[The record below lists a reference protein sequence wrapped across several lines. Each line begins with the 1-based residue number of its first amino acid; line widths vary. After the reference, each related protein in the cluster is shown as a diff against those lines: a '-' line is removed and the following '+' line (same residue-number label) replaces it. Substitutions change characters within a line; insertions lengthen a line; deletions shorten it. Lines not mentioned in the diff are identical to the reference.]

1 MLTRSFV
8 RSLLL
13 SPRSVTVAP
22 DRPLASLQRDR
33 LNRPRDKL
41 AAAAATRDQE
51 SRNLS
56 QRRLRVSL
64 TQPIVGSALES
75 LYSLCSVQIR
85 TLLLLHGF
93 SLLKLST
100 SLSFN
105 LQLCAIWY
113 TAGRTNSPIDYLVPC
128 LELGSSNH
136 TPCRHEVPIHPGKPK
151 KKKNNNKLHS
161 SSIGICFL
169 RLFPFRFVAIFVT
182 VSKLCR
188 TADHIVLR
196 CSSRELH
203 VVVLGAGGV
212 GKSCLTAQFVH
223 NEWIESYD
231 PTIEDSY
238 RTQVQVDGRQV
249 ILEILDTAG
258 TEQFVAMRDLYMKT
272 GQGFLLV
279 FSITS
284 ASSLNELEGLR
295 EEILRIKDDD
305 NVPMVIV
312 GNKAD
317 LEEARAIPRAKGFA
331 ISQKWGA
338 PYYEASARTRTNVDE
353 VFIDL
358 CRQMLR
364 KEDDTT
370 DPDDASRIDALKA
383 TSNKRR
389 RRSKFRDSTHPRCV
403 IL

>member
-1 MLTRSFV
+1 MP
-8 RSLLL
+8 
-13 SPRSVTVAP
+13 PRSP
-22 DRPLASLQRDR
+22 
-33 LNRPRDKL
+33 
-41 AAAAATRDQE
+41 
-51 SRNLS
+51 
-56 QRRLRVSL
+56 
-64 TQPIVGSALES
+64 
-75 LYSLCSVQIR
+75 
-85 TLLLLHGF
+85 F
-93 SLLKLST
+93 SS
-100 SLSFN
+100 
-105 LQLCAIWY
+105 
-113 TAGRTNSPIDYLVPC
+113 
-128 LELGSSNH
+128 
-136 TPCRHEVPIHPGKPK
+136 
-151 KKKNNNKLHS
+151 
-161 SSIGICFL
+161 
-169 RLFPFRFVAIFVT
+169 
-182 VSKLCR
+182 
-188 TADHIVLR
+188 
-196 CSSRELH
+196 SSRELH

-258 TEQFVAMRDLYMKT
+258 TEQFGMKSLPSSPTALPTNSRVVAMRDLYMKT

-284 ASSLNELEGLR
+284 PSSLSELENLR
-295 EEILRIKDDD
+295 EEIIRIKDEE

-317 LEEARAIPRAKGFA
+317 LEDGRAIARAKGFA
-331 ISQKWGA
+331 VSQKWGA

-364 KEDDTT
+364 KEDETAE
-370 DPDDASRIDALKA
+370 PDEASKIDALKSA
-383 TSNKRR
+383 NNKRR